1 MSHHG
6 VLTNNEVET
15 LSALETD
22 ELNCSEILMY
32 ILKRHSLINCGCII
46 ESVEVFQSVPEA
58 EQSHSSNCHSN
69 HISASGNRTHH
80 LYYVDTIR
88 CLMLYKNSL
97 FNKEHKTPIKVIHF
111 FQKGEEEEVASQTL
125 CFFFTF
131 EVKRRAERRE
141 REGEDPA
148 LVCDT
153 PLACWPL
160 YLSSHYDPSHFSCP
174 AIKRTG
180 RNQRWPMT
188 FRETGA
194 GVTWW

>member
-1 MSHHG
+1 
-6 VLTNNEVET
+6 
-15 LSALETD
+15 
-22 ELNCSEILMY
+22 
-32 ILKRHSLINCGCII
+32 
-46 ESVEVFQSVPEA
+46 
-58 EQSHSSNCHSN
+58 
-69 HISASGNRTHH
+69 
-80 LYYVDTIR
+80 
-88 CLMLYKNSL
+88 MLYKNSL
-97 FNKEHKTPIKVIHF
+97 FNKEHKTPVKVIHF
-111 FQKGEEEEVASQTL
+111 FQKGEEEEVSSQTL